1 MARKFEDL
9 TGKQFG
15 KLTAIHRDVDYFTA
29 NGQRKTMWLCCCE
42 CGRKVV
48 KQKHYLNMH
57 LFDGKCGK
65 DCLAGD

>member
-15 KLTAIHRDVDYFTA
+15 KLTAICRVEDYFTDQ
-29 NGQRKTMWLCCCE
+29 GQQKTMWLCCCQ
-42 CGRKVV
+42 CGRRVV

-57 LFDGKCGK
+57 LFDGKCGRN
-65 DCLAGD
+65 CSAGD